1 MEHRTEYAF
10 DASDISSRTG
20 GIMTKAQAVADART
34 DKTVY
39 QSLDLSELNVRTDGN
54 TALVTGINHVV
65 GRDAQVPLLR
75 PDWSRRH
82 PAGDPVQATA
92 RTACAKE
99 CRMKQASLFAAAAL
113 VILASAF
120 ALVHAAINRSRCI

>member
-1 MEHRTEYAF
+1 MERAWNDASLKNDPSWTERNYAF

-39 QSLDLSELNVRTDGN
+39 QSLDLSELNVRTEGN

-65 GRDAQVPLLR
+65 GRDAQGKAI
-75 PDWSRRH
+75 DRRVRFTDVFVKRD
-82 PAGDPVQATA
+82 GRWQVWATQG
-92 RTACAKE
+92 TTI
-99 CRMKQASLFAAAAL
+99 Q
-113 VILASAF
+113 
-120 ALVHAAINRSRCI
+120 